1 MPGYHRFVAPNL
13 YFLLFLIFHH
23 VDLFQVAKITAQ
35 KSKTILTDIERWQ
48 KVKRLWAIDHI
59 FFTVCEFAIVLTV
72 IFFCR
77 ELQALMVSF
86 STT

>member
-1 MPGYHRFVAPNL
+1 MPRYHRFVAHNL

-48 KVKRLWAIDHI
+48 KVKRHWAIVDL
-59 FFTVCEFAIVLTV
+59 FFTVCDLHLFIL
-72 IFFCR
+72 
-77 ELQALMVSF
+77 
-86 STT
+86 